1 MRATLERHA
10 VLRLGIVLVVL
21 AWALFLVGTGGW
33 RTDEGVPFVATCS
46 LGLLGVIAAR
56 AWARTHE
63 TGPAFAYGQVV
74 LDVLFATMLAWFTG
88 REDSL
93 FLVAYMPA
101 IASGALLLGM
111 RGALVAAGLSSAAFL
126 AMFGHDPQP
135 TGIQAVVAYSEAT
148 LRVFAFL
155 LLGGLTGDLAER
167 VARAQRDLASQRRTH
182 AVLADEHGKVLERVR
197 AGVLTTRPDG
207 TVAAVNPFGRERLGD
222 VVGLRLETLFA
233 RRDGRPH
240 WEENRPDGA
249 HWICSEADL
258 PDGGTVIVIDDV
270 TELTRMRERAATD
283 ERLVAAGR
291 LAASMA
297 HEVRNPLASLGGAL
311 QLLREDR
318 PSRLLDL
325 ALSEA
330 ERLNRLVENFL
341 GVTRRAEL
349 RTRTTDVTALAREVC
364 DAFGQ
369 DARYRGRTIA
379 RVEGT
384 AVRANVDADRVRQA
398 LWNLV
403 INAAQAMPN
412 GGTVDVRLDDDARDG
427 DAGVT
432 LVVSDRGIGIPDA
445 ERARIFDP
453 FYTTRSGGTG
463 LGLAVVDQAV
473 RAHGGHVSV
482 EARPGG
488 GTSFRCWFPRG
499 EDGHGS
505 V

>member
-1 MRATLERHA
+1 MRTTLERHA
-10 VLRLGIVLVVL
+10 VLRLGIVLVIL

-33 RTDEGVPFVATCS
+33 RTDEGLPFVTTCS

-56 AWARTHE
+56 AWARTHD
-63 TGPAFAYGQVV
+63 TGRAFAYGQVV

-88 REDSL
+88 GGNSL

-101 IASGALLLGM
+101 IAAGALLLGM
-111 RGALVAAGLSSAAFL
+111 RGALVAAVLASMAYL
-126 AMFGHDPQP
+126 AMFGHHEHA

-167 VARAQRDLASQRRTH
+167 VARAQRDLASQRRSH
-182 AVLADEHGKVLERVR
+182 EVLADEHGKVLARVR
-197 AGVLTTRPDG
+197 AGVLTTHPDG
-207 TVAAVNPFGRERLGD
+207 TVAAVNPFGRERVGD
-222 VVGLRLETLFA
+222 VIGTHIDTLFT

-240 WEENRPDGA
+240 WEENRADGV

-311 QLLREDR
+311 QLLREER

-349 RTRTTDVTALAREVC
+349 NVHPTDVTALAREVC

-369 DARYRGRTIA
+369 DARYRGRTAA
-379 RVEGT
+379 RVEGS
-384 AVRANVDADRVRQA
+384 AVLACVDADRVRQA

-412 GGTVDVRLDDDARDG
+412 GGTVDVRIDGADRDG
-427 DAGVT
+427 NAGVS
-432 LVVSDRGIGIPDA
+432 LAVSDRGVGIPDA
-445 ERARIFDP
+445 ERARVFDP
-453 FYTTRSGGTG
+453 FYTTRAGGTG

-473 RAHGGHVSV
+473 RAHGGHVGV
-482 EARPGG
+482 ETRPGG
-488 GTSFRCWFPRG
+488 GTTFRCWFPRG
-499 EDGHGS
+499 EDGHDAA
-505 V
+505 